1 MVTHLMQRDFSKAE
15 HLATP
20 ATSST
25 INKVCC
31 AVLSCYN
38 IAIHSIQREQKTSL
52 GTTDEDVLFLAA
64 MAASSAMMKEEEKQ
78 KELLRANEI
87 DLELSRR
94 AVKHLTYCL
103 MESKREVN

>member
-1 MVTHLMQRDFSKAE
+1 MRRRDCCIAE
-15 HLATP
+15 YSATP

-25 INKVCC
+25 INKVCRV
-31 AVLSCYN
+31 VLSCHN
-38 IAIHSIQREQKTSL
+38 IATHSIQREQKTSL
-52 GTTDEDVLFLAA
+52 GTTDVFLAA

-78 KELLRANEI
+78 KELLRANEVDI
-87 DLELSRR
+87 ELSRR